1 MRIHS
6 RAAMPQ
12 RRIRLG
18 VATLMCLALI
28 SFGCA
33 TAAGRGDPAGYA
45 PGADRGEE
53 GLASWYGAEFH
64 GRTTAS
70 GVPFDR
76 HALVAAHPTLPFGTR
91 VRVHRLSTGGTVEVE
106 IVDRGPAAGP
116 RRAGV
121 VIDLSEAAAEQLGF
135 IREGRTRVRIE
146 VLPDP
151 AAAGETA
158 D

>member
-1 MRIHS
+1 MS
-6 RAAMPQ
+6 LRAATLLL
-12 RRIRLG
+12 LG
-18 VATLMCLALI
+18 LA
-28 SFGCA
+28 GCA
-33 TAAGRGDPAGYA
+33 PAPGRSDPAGYA
-45 PGADRGEE
+45 PAAGRDEE
-53 GLASWYGAEFH
+53 GLASWYGAAFH

-70 GVPFDR
+70 GIPFDR
-76 HALVAAHPTLPFGTR
+76 HAMVAAHPTLPFGTR
-91 VRVHRLSTGGTVEVE
+91 VRVHRLSTGGAVEVE